1 MTESSLREFDKKDFI
16 VDKYVNSLVR
26 ESVGALELQNKK
38 AKIQAYSDKTSSTL
52 KKHVYANYMQF
63 INTAK
68 EISHLESEMYQLSH
82 ILLAQRNILGSLIE
96 SSALTYGGKEPVALN
111 EENEDV
117 QSKQAARAIKEIVQ
131 GFKGDLEGKVFLHEG
146 ALIELDSNDYRPI
159 QRVFFFLFTDILIVC
174 KVKHDRR
181 LEFVSQYD
189 PRKVAVIN
197 IKDLEGVK
205 NAINIIT
212 PDGSKIIQSVTLAGK
227 NEWIEKFEAAFKYN
241 PNITKP
247 HKKGP
252 APQPPKLQKQTSSIS
267 TQSIESKLSP
277 TENIN
282 SIEENWGPDWLS
294 SAPDEIE
301 AFIVQRHFEDALALL
316 QKSEEHIKKDDT
328 FWNAAEISA
337 KIKKLRTNLVNVL
350 LQDLSNCQN
359 RSLPLALLLSGKP
372 LKLLVEMHRERQA
385 CATLLRVSTVTI
397 RASQRETR
405 RGNQDISQIFFR
417 DMAHVVTEFLKAF
430 GEQSACVSSLIVW
443 CNAEL
448 QYFAGQLIKHYL
460 IKGVLL
466 ENVAKIVESIR
477 EPCYI
482 LTEIGLDLSY
492 HVEGLLRNTL
502 DQIIEDS
509 RVRLLETIGRTD
521 DTWTPHNLQN
531 KANVKKFLRDM
542 NKLGINMEP
551 QITGDTFVNLTQST
565 VNFCRYFL
573 SLTESCGILA
583 KNETLRLS
591 VEILLRD
598 LFIGQHSVRPAPDL
612 TVDPNFVVKNKKYLV
627 ENLLVTAFDR
637 YEKYSG
643 VKSEI
648 LMDVYHQLG
657 TIPKPKPRS
666 VYHTDVL

>member
-1 MTESSLREFDKKDFI
+1 MTDTNLREFDKKEFI
-16 VDKYVNSLVR
+16 VEKYVNSLVR
-26 ESVGALELQNKK
+26 ESVGASELQGRK

-96 SSALTYGGKEPVALN
+96 GSAEKSSGKEPIALN
-111 EENEDV
+111 DDNEDAKS
-117 QSKQAARAIKEIVQ
+117 QQAARTIKEIVQ
-131 GFKGDLEGKVFLHEG
+131 GFKGDLEGNVFLHEG

-159 QRVFFFLFTDILIVC
+159 QRVFFFLFNDTLIVC

-181 LEFVSQYD
+181 LEFVTQYD

-212 PDGSKIIQSVTLAGK
+212 PDGSKIIQCVTLAGK

-241 PNITKP
+241 PNNKL

-252 APQPPKLQKQTSSIS
+252 APQPPKLQKQSSSLS
-267 TQSIESKLSP
+267 TKSVDSKLSP
-277 TENIN
+277 SENIN
-282 SIEENWGPDWLS
+282 NIEENWGPDWLS

-316 QKSEEHIKKDDT
+316 QKSEQHIKKDDT
-328 FWNAAEISA
+328 FWNCAEISA

-372 LKLLVEMHRERQA
+372 LKLLVEMRRERQA

-477 EPCYI
+477 EPCSI

-509 RVRLLETIGRTD
+509 RMRLLETIGRTE
-521 DTWTPHNLQN
+521 DTWTPHNLQS
-531 KANVKKFLRDM
+531 KPNVKKFLRDM
-542 NKLGINMEP
+542 DKLGINMKS

-565 VNFCRYFL
+565 VNFCRHFL

-591 VEILLRD
+591 VEMLLRD
-598 LFIGQHSVRPAPDL
+598 LFIGQHAIKPAYDI
-612 TVDPNFVVKNKKYLV
+612 TVDPNFVMKNKTYLV

-648 LMDVYHQLG
+648 LIELYHQLG
-657 TIPKPKPRS
+657 TSPKPKPRNI
-666 VYHTDVL
+666 YQTDVI

>member
-1 MTESSLREFDKKDFI
+1 MTESTLREFDKKEFI

-26 ESVGALELQNKK
+26 ESVGASELQSRK

-96 SSALTYGGKEPVALN
+96 GSAAKSSGKEPVALN
-111 EENEDV
+111 EDNEDV
-117 QSKQAARAIKEIVQ
+117 QSQQAARAIKEIVQ

-159 QRVFFFLFTDILIVC
+159 QRVFFFLFNDILIVC

-181 LEFVSQYD
+181 LEFVTQYD

-212 PDGSKIIQSVTLAGK
+212 PDGSKIIQCVTLAGK
-227 NEWIEKFEAAFKYN
+227 NEWIEKFEAAFKFN
-241 PNITKP
+241 PNNKQ

-252 APQPPKLQKQTSSIS
+252 APQPPKLQKQSSSLS
-267 TQSIESKLSP
+267 TKSSESKLSP
-277 TENIN
+277 NENIN
-282 SIEENWGPDWLS
+282 TIEENWGPDWLS

-301 AFIVQRHFEDALALL
+301 AFIVQRHFEDALGLL
-316 QKSEEHIKKDDT
+316 QKSEEHIRKDAT

-337 KIKKLRTNLVNVL
+337 KIKNLRTNLVNVL

-372 LKLLVEMHRERQA
+372 LKLLVEMRRERQA

-466 ENVAKIVESIR
+466 ETVAKIVESIR
-477 EPCYI
+477 EPCSI

-509 RVRLLETIGRTD
+509 RIRLLETIGRTED
-521 DTWTPHNLQN
+521 AWTPHNLQN
-531 KANVKKFLRDM
+531 KPNVKKFLRDM
-542 NKLGINMEP
+542 DKLGINMKS

-565 VNFCRYFL
+565 VNFCRHFL

-591 VEILLRD
+591 VEMLLRD
-598 LFIGQHSVRPAPDL
+598 LFIGQHAVKPAPDV
-612 TVDPNFVVKNKKYLV
+612 TVDPNFVIKNKNYLV

-648 LMDVYHQLG
+648 LIEVYHQLG
-657 TIPKPKPRS
+657 TMPKPKPRNIYQTG
-666 VYHTDVL
+666 VI